1 MNIIRL
7 YPDYIKTNQMQKIT
21 PIADKKT
28 SKPGRKKRVKQ
39 AFFGRILHDI
49 KKMSINF

>member
-7 YPDYIKTNQMQKIT
+7 YPDYIKTNQMQEST
-21 PIADKKT
+21 PGVENKT
-28 SKPGRKKRVKQ
+28 SKKARRKGVKQ